1 MYHDEIHSR
10 DRENNLNIQKLV
22 GGKKTL
28 EVCLKGI
35 RVNEHFNIN
44 IGSLKKVGGKSINE
58 SYGGQESIPT
68 EGIIYKSLLKG
79 HLDGLVG

>member
-22 GGKKTL
+22 GGKKPL

-44 IGSLKKVGGKSINE
+44 IGSLKKVGENLSMRAMEAKNLYLQKASFTNL
-58 SYGGQESIPT
+58 Y
-68 EGIIYKSLLKG
+68 
-79 HLDGLVG
+79 